1 MSLKNYLEQAA
12 ELLHNMAA
20 DESLQ
25 KALAQASD
33 LTCQALV
40 EGLPVLVCGNGGSAA
55 DAQHITAELVGRFLQ
70 ERQALNVIC
79 LSANVATLTAL
90 GNDYGY
96 DAVFARQV
104 EAYGRP
110 GGVLIG
116 LSTSGNSRNVVNAFQ
131 VAREQGMKTIAFT
144 GQTGGLLQSHSDKLI
159 AVPSTHTPAIQ
170 QLHLCLYH
178 YFCQAIENYFYKV
191 SIDSV
196 IKFA

>member
-1 MSLKNYLEQAA
+1 MSLKNYLQQAI
-12 ELLHNMAA
+12 ELFHHVAA
-20 DESLQ
+20 DELLQ
-25 KALAQASD
+25 KTLYHASEVTSHALK
-33 LTCQALV
+33 

-79 LSANVATLTAL
+79 LSANVASLTAL

-96 DAVFARQV
+96 DTVFARQV

-116 LSTSGNSRNVVNAFQ
+116 LSTSGNSPNVINAFQ
-131 VAREQGMKTIAFT
+131 RARERKIKTIAFT
-144 GQTGGLLQSHSDKLI
+144 GQGGRLQDYSDILI

-170 QLHLCLYH
+170 QVHLCLYH
-178 YFCQAIENYFYKV
+178 YFCQAIENYFCKV

-196 IKFA
+196 AKFA

>member
-1 MSLKNYLEQAA
+1 MEDNVVLDNIEKIANEIVSAFKQDKKV
-12 ELLHNMAA
+12 LL
-20 DESLQ
+20 
-25 KALAQASD
+25 
-33 LTCQALV
+33 
-40 EGLPVLVCGNGGSAA
+40 CGNGGSAA
-55 DAQHITAELVGRFLQ
+55 DAQHITAELVGRFLK

-116 LSTSGNSRNVVNAFQ
+116 LSTSGNSRNVINAFQ
-131 VAREQGMKTIAFT
+131 TAREGGMKTIAFT
-144 GQTGGLLQSHSDKLI
+144 GQGGLLHNHSDI
-159 AVPSTHTPAIQ
+159 VVAAPSTHTPAIQ

-178 YFCQAIENYFYKV
+178 YFCQTIEDHFCK
-191 SIDSV
+191 
-196 IKFA
+196 K